1 MFMHL
6 DINDNTTL
14 QSIRETLDD
23 FYPYLDIA
31 FFKKP
36 HKKYEA
42 SKPEDK
48 WAFENKVG
56 DIRKTHF
63 SGIIEI
69 QPWYKVADVEK
80 EFYERLGMS
89 VQILRK
95 DDTGWEQTTGM
106 DDLSLRQLN
115 IMGRNSSDD
124 YIMSDWDEEEDNKGD
139 I

>member
-1 MFMHL
+1 MHI
-6 DINDNTTL
+6 DINDNTSL
-14 QSIRETLDD
+14 QEIRNTIDNL
-23 FYPYLDIA
+23 YPYLDIA
-31 FFKKP
+31 FFRKP

-42 SKPEDK
+42 CDSEGKWTYDK
-48 WAFENKVG
+48 KVG
-56 DIRKTHF
+56 EIRKTHF

-80 EFYERLGMS
+80 AFYDRLGMS

-95 DDTGWEQTTGM
+95 EDTGWEQSTGM

-115 IMGRNSSDD
+115 IMGRNSDDD
-124 YIMSDWDEEEDNKGD
+124 YIMSDWDEEQDNEGR